1 MDQLRI
7 LFDLI
12 LGITQFQLRPNCYQL
27 DVSVIQLS
35 MQFSCHNFPPQDKAN
50 KKLCVSVFLIINTKE
65 IHLIKQLF
73 LNIRKNI

>member
-1 MDQLRI
+1 MDQLKI

-12 LGITQFQLRPNCYQL
+12 LGITQFQLRPQL
-27 DVSVIQLS
+27 LSIDVSVIQLS

-73 LNIRKNI
+73 FKYKKNI

>member
-1 MDQLRI
+1 MDQLKI

-27 DVSVIQLS
+27 DMSVIQLS
-35 MQFSCHNFPPQDKAN
+35 IQFSCHNFPPQDKAN
-50 KKLCVSVFLIINTKE
+50 KSCVSVFLIINTKE

-73 LNIRKNI
+73 FKYKKNI